1 VGPDCWSGRA
11 SLASAWITSDNPTSS
26 SAVSRLVH
34 TEPAPRDWSNHS
46 GSLASTNDRPMQHAT
61 TSVARDIAIANNT
74 TKRANQSVGKESRS
88 SIDTSSSTYLV
99 YPSKKRKCRTNRPM
113 LRSTRTNS
121 KLRSALWTKS
131 SVMCS
136 RLNGVSSL
144 FSSIIIVNNKYFSE
158 RP

>member
-1 VGPDCWSGRA
+1 MGPDCWSSRA

-88 SIDTSSSTYLV
+88 SIDTSSSTYLI
-99 YPSKKRKCRTNRPM
+99 YPSKKKKEMSNESTNAKKYKNKQQTPLCLVDQV
-113 LRSTRTNS
+113 LRNVFPVEWGIFAFFIHHHR
-121 KLRSALWTKS
+121 
-131 SVMCS
+131 
-136 RLNGVSSL
+136 
-144 FSSIIIVNNKYFSE
+144 
-158 RP
+158 